1 MFSLMFQ
8 FGAPASVRY
17 FMRTLQN
24 QGIIYI
30 LSDIL
35 IPTLLIFTIMFAVL
49 QKVGIFKTKEGEG
62 QQAKEIVDRKFSGL
76 IAFLTALLVVIPH
89 LIGAYDPRRDPIVI
103 IKNILPGGVL
113 ILIAILIIM
122 AIIVLTSG
130 TTPGILTFLVAMT
143 GVFFLFYII
152 AVAVFPD
159 IAILGSRSPLR
170 NPGTQ
175 VLLISLLVAA
185 FWLWFLLKAPQ
196 GDDAKKKRDNLLEFL
211 GYK

>member
-35 IPTLLIFTIMFAVL
+35 VPTLLIFTIMFAVL

-143 GVFFLFYII
+143 GVFFLFYI
-152 AVAVFPD
+152 
-159 IAILGSRSPLR
+159 
-170 NPGTQ
+170 NYM
-175 VLLISLLVAA
+175 
-185 FWLWFLLKAPQ
+185 K
-196 GDDAKKKRDNLLEFL
+196 
-211 GYK
+211 